1 MFKFLN
7 FSLKFLIIFSV
18 IAIFFVFSTL
28 WYFSVGL
35 PDYKKLSNYQPPIS
49 SRVYSEN
56 KKLIAEYALEKRFF
70 IPFESIPDKVVD
82 SFLSA
87 EDKNFFRHSGV
98 DAKGILRAIIKNIK
112 NFSQN
117 KRLEGASTITQ
128 QVAKNFLLT
137 NEVSMKR
144 KIKEAILA
152 FRIER
157 AYTKERILELYLN
170 QIYLGQGTYGIA
182 AASLEYFDKSI
193 KELDYAESALLA
205 ALPKAPSKYNP
216 YKYPEVAKFR
226 RNLVLENLEE
236 NKFISNKELTRLKE
250 SKLKLKRRKIEIV
263 NEANSYTEEVRR
275 TVKDIY
281 GFEKLYSQGLSI
293 STPLRINY
301 QIQALKSLRKG
312 IEDYDHRRGWRGPV
326 SNKIKNKNWKKII
339 SKYKLDPTLN
349 WHLAEIISLENNEIS
364 FITINKK
371 KENIEGIIT
380 YKNLKWSIGKK
391 NSIKKIHRLGDIIFV
406 KKEKNFWLL
415 KQYPK
420 VNGGIVVLNPFTG
433 DTLALVGGFN
443 FKKSEFNRVTQ
454 AKRQP
459 GSAFKPIVYAAA
471 LEKGFA
477 PNSIILDAPFV
488 ESQGVGLKNWKP
500 ENYGKKFYGPSTLRK
515 GVEYSRNLMTV
526 RIAKILGLE
535 EILDL
540 SKKLN
545 IYDEIP
551 ELLSVSLGA
560 AETTLMS
567 LTSSYAPFV
576 NGGKKIQPKLISR
589 IQNRRGKTIF
599 QEKSRQCL
607 GCDKFINNKE
617 TKLPKIENNSE
628 RVMSEETAYQMTSIL
643 QGVVERGTAK
653 KLRSLNVP
661 LAGKTGT
668 TNDNYDAWFIGFS
681 SNLVIGVYIGYDNP
695 KTLGKFETGSKVA
708 LPIFK
713 DFVEK
718 ALFKEDFEEFQIPE
732 NIYLTSLNYD
742 TGLKSSAGQK
752 NVITEALKLKDINN
766 INNNNLISTSGH
778 DNKVKFR
785 QFY

>member
-1 MFKFLN
+1 MLKYLN
-7 FSLKFLIIFSV
+7 FSLKFVIIFFGAL
-18 IAIFFVFSTL
+18 ILFVFSTL

-49 SRVYSEN
+49 SRVYSEDN
-56 KKLIAEYALEKRFF
+56 KLIAEYALEKRLF
-70 IPFESIPDKVVD
+70 IPFESIPDKVVN
-82 SFLSA
+82 SFLAA
-87 EDKNFFRHSGV
+87 EDKNFFSHPGI

-112 NFSQN
+112 NISQN

-193 KELDYAESALLA
+193 KELDYDEAALLA

-216 YKYPEVAKFR
+216 YKYPDIAKFR
-226 RNLVLENLEE
+226 RNLVLKNLEE
-236 NKFISNKELTRLKE
+236 NNVISKKELNKFKE

-263 NEANSYTEEVRR
+263 NEANSFTEEVRR
-275 TVKDIY
+275 KVKDIY

-293 STPLRINY
+293 STPLKINY

-312 IEDYDHRRGWRGPV
+312 IEDYDRRRGWRGAIT
-326 SNKIKNKNWKKII
+326 NKFENKNWENTI

-349 WHLAEIISLENNEIS
+349 WHFAEIIYSDNSQIK
-364 FITINKK
+364 FKIMNKK
-371 KENIEGIIT
+371 IKNINGDLIFN
-380 YKNLKWSIGKK
+380 NLKWSIPKK
-391 NSIKKIHRLGDIIFV
+391 KTVQDIHKVGDIIFV
-406 KKEKNFWLL
+406 KKEGNYWKL

-420 VNGGIVVLNPFTG
+420 VNGGVVVLDPFSG
-433 DTLALVGGFN
+433 DVLALVGGFN

-515 GVEYSRNLMTV
+515 GIEYSRNLMTV

-535 EILDL
+535 EILNL

-560 AETTLMS
+560 AETTLIS
-567 LTSSYAPFV
+567 LTSAYAPFV
-576 NGGKKIQPKLISR
+576 NGGDKIDPKLISR
-589 IQNRRGKTIF
+589 IQDRRGKTIF
-599 QEKSRQCL
+599 QKKSRECL
-607 GCDKFINNKE
+607 GCDKFINDNS
-617 TKLPKIENNSE
+617 KLPIIKSNNEKVISK
-628 RVMSEETAYQMTSIL
+628 ETAYQMTSIL
-643 QGVVERGTAK
+643 QGAVERGTAK
-653 KLRSLNVP
+653 KLKSLNVP

-695 KTLGKFETGSKVA
+695 KTLGKFETGSKAA
-708 LPIFK
+708 LPVFK

-718 ALFKEDFEEFQIPE
+718 ALYKEDFQEFQIPE

-742 TGLKSSAGQK
+742 TGTKSVAGEK
-752 NVITEALKLKDINN
+752 KVITEALKKRDINN
-766 INNNNLISTSGH
+766 IDNKNLILTNGR
-778 DNKVKFR
+778 DKMIKFR